1 MKVIESVRG
10 TGREME
16 REKGG
21 EVDGKGCL
29 GTSCVIE
36 LKEGGHFS
44 PF

>member
-10 TGREME
+10 TGRE
-16 REKGG
+16 GG